1 MAHDQDVTDEVDV
14 NLRPPA
20 AVAGRLLAL
29 VGLARRGFLEQ
40 PLEMIA
46 DDTPEA
52 ERYDLISWLE
62 EERLAEFLTPL
73 ERAIL
78 NAPIGSLSPEDTA
91 AATWGIEGAAVLAW
105 ALRSIPEL
113 AGYDEATNAAT
124 VIDVLPATWSRT
136 TEFRAAAMLRDEPDI
151 AQARERAEVW
161 HDRADLYWM
170 IQDGWEDED
179 AEPRAVVQRMA
190 GEAHAA
196 GLIVAPIAGDFVSR
210 GGVYRDLAPDTVET
224 LELIAFHRLVEFNWL
239 CGLIDHA

>member
-1 MAHDQDVTDEVDV
+1 MADDRDVDGELDV
-14 NLRPPA
+14 HLRPPSE
-20 AVAGRLLAL
+20 VAGRLLAL

-62 EERLAEFLTPL
+62 AERLGDFLTAP
-73 ERAIL
+73 ERAIM

-91 AATWGIEGAAVLAW
+91 AITWGIEGAAVLAW
-105 ALRSIPEL
+105 AIRNIPEL
-113 AGYDEATNAAT
+113 AEYDQVTNAAT

-196 GLIVAPIAGDFVSR
+196 GLIATSIAGDFVTR
-210 GGVYRDLAPDTVET
+210 VGGYRDLAPDTVET

-239 CGLIDHA
+239 CGLIDHD